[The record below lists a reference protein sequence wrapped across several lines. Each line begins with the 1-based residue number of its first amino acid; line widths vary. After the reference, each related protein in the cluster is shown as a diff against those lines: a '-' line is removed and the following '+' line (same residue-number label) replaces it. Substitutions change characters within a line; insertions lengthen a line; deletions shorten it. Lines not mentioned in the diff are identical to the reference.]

1 MSFVNTYAVIWHKFA
16 FPLWHQTN
24 KNLNA
29 MANYYENVPLEEY
42 EQILANREYWDNVSC
57 EWESFSK
64 MEDKLGRLG
73 TFVQRGGDL
82 NRVIA
87 LYAEG
92 REYTYRVMAQH
103 CLERYIEA
111 LAEKRISDITL
122 RIYKLEKEEAVKL
135 LAELLK
141 ACVKRSCEYDKYK
154 KEYYSLSVV
163 ETKNVDIESIL
174 ASIEEEHRQ
183 THPDETKEEI
193 KERVFHWIRESWW

>member
-1 MSFVNTYAVIWHKFA
+1 MLVLQFGTGLLFLCSVN
-16 FPLWHQTN
+16 Q
-24 KNLNA
+24 NLIV
-29 MANYYENVPLEEY
+29 MTNYYENVPLEEF
-42 EQILANREYWDNVSC
+42 EGILANREYWDNASY
-57 EWESFSK
+57 EWENFSK
-64 MEDKLGRLG
+64 MKEKLARLG

-87 LYAEG
+87 RYAED

-103 CLERYIEA
+103 CLEIYIEA
-111 LAEKRISDITL
+111 LADKHISNITL

-154 KEYYSLSVV
+154 KEYYTIRVV
-163 ETKNVDIESIL
+163 ETKNGDVESIL

-183 THPDETKEEI
+183 AHPNETKEEI
-193 KERVFHWIRESWW
+193 KTRVMNWIRESWW

>member
-1 MSFVNTYAVIWHKFA
+1 MYFSLACAAIRHRLA
-16 FPLWHQTN
+16 FSLQRETN

-29 MANYYENVPLEEY
+29 MTNYYENISLEEY
-42 EQILANREYWDNVSC
+42 EKILANREYWDNVSC

-73 TFVQRGGDL
+73 TFVLRGGDL

-92 REYTYRVMAQH
+92 REYTYRVVAQH

-111 LAEKRISDITL
+111 LAEKRISNITL
-122 RIYKLEKEEAVKL
+122 RLYKLEKEEAVKL
-135 LAELLK
+135 FAELLK
-141 ACVKRSCEYDKYK
+141 VCVKKTCEYDKYK
-154 KEYYSLSVV
+154 KEYYPLRVI
-163 ETKNVDIESIL
+163 ETKEVDVVSIL

-183 THPDETKEEI
+183 AHPNETKEEARA
-193 KERVFHWIRESWW
+193 RVMNWIRESLW

>member
-1 MSFVNTYAVIWHKFA
+1 MT
-16 FPLWHQTN
+16 
-24 KNLNA
+24 
-29 MANYYENVPLEEY
+29 NYYESVPLEEY

-87 LYAEG
+87 LYAKE

-111 LAEKRISDITL
+111 LMEKRIPNITL

-141 ACVKRSCEYDKYK
+141 ACVKRRCEYDKYK

-163 ETKNVDIESIL
+163 ESKNVDVESIL

-193 KERVFHWIRESWW
+193 KERVFQWIRESWW